1 MKKENQFTCLF
12 LGLFVRIEFSIHYN
26 LNALNKTDTQEKNSG
41 L

>member
-12 LGLFVRIEFSIHYN
+12 LGLFVMIEFSIHYS